1 MIYQLRLF
9 CVFVAAM
16 ALSQSSNAQYDDVLS
31 YAVGYHGLNLIVQ
44 NPKFHP
50 QFSIT
55 GDQVVRLK
63 EILEDKAI
71 MEKYSKTSV
80 LASGPSRMGI
90 DRNGRTRILDEF
102 VRAPQILDKT
112 QLDAIRLFFL
122 KQQFPRPSDA
132 WSFSSLRQ
140 FDFNEAEVVLI
151 SRVTEPLIT
160 DMVAV
165 RNRQVGEA
173 LKEVMPWFTDAQK
186 QRIANLAGNK
196 VASGFI
202 PKSRSIDE
210 LQIDRDSQPV
220 RQMYRSFLLPLPKQ
234 LRITEEKI
242 EQINRLAGKFEVKSV
257 GRGHLDLNV
266 GEELSKIL
274 SEEQRLEIIR
284 QIHWASIIKDV
295 RWLAKPEVLA
305 FVKVGEDFDRER
317 FIALLTRSQEKIMG
331 TETLMQKRIFYDG
344 LKAVPTP
351 KRKQMEEL
359 LVNVWT
365 FD

>member
-1 MIYQLRLF
+1 MIYQLKLA
-9 CVFVAAM
+9 CVFVLAIV
-16 ALSQSSNAQYDDVLS
+16 LSKSSNAQYDDILS
-31 YAVGYHGLNLIVQ
+31 YAVGYKGLSLIVQ
-44 NPKFHP
+44 NSKFHS
-50 QFSIT
+50 QFSIRE
-55 GDQVVRLK
+55 DQIGKLK
-63 EILEDKAI
+63 IILEDKAI
-71 MEKYSKTSV
+71 LGKFNK
-80 LASGPSRMGI
+80 SGAVVNGRI

-102 VRAPQILDKT
+102 VRDRAPEILDKA
-112 QLDAIRLFFL
+112 QLEAIRLYFL
-122 KQQFPRPSDA
+122 KEQFPMPSNA
-132 WSFSSLRQ
+132 WSFSALRQ
-140 FDFNEAEVVLI
+140 FDFNEAEVLLI
-151 SRVTEPLIT
+151 SNVTEPLIT

-165 RNRQVGEA
+165 RTRQVGEA
-173 LKEVMPWFTDAQK
+173 LKEVMPRFTDSQK
-186 QRIANLAGNK
+186 QRIANLAGSK
-196 VASGFI
+196 VASGFS

-257 GRGHLDLNV
+257 GRGHLDLDV

-284 QIHWASIIKDV
+284 QIHWASINKDV
-295 RWLAKPEVLA
+295 RWLSKPEVLA
-305 FVKVGEDFDRER
+305 FVKVGEDFDLEA

-344 LKAVPTP
+344 LKAVPPP

-359 LVNVWT
+359 LINVWT